1 MLRIFE
7 PVLKNASKELLH
19 GSHTR
24 SISITTPSNSGIM
37 KFAKKQLSC
46 VGCKVPIRYF
56 AVPCLKIIL
65 GSCKL
70 YAILDSRFLICI
82 CFYVFQVPYHLIVC
96 SCNLVYLIPWDLLI
110 NFRFTFN
117 QQWNTMRKLQGK
129 RSRVVLQK
137 CVTRYA
143 TIIPVST
150 DFLIYQEYL
159 KFRLNLVA
167 DLEEVFGRLWTQCQE
182 CQGSLHQDVLCT
194 RFAYLFDIYIKKD
207 FFFNR

>member
-1 MLRIFE
+1 
-7 PVLKNASKELLH
+7 
-19 GSHTR
+19 
-24 SISITTPSNSGIM
+24 M

-110 NFRFTFN
+110 NFRFNFN

-159 KFRLNLVA
+159 KISSKFSGGPRRSFWEAVDPVPGVSRLSSSRCVVHQVCLSFR
-167 DLEEVFGRLWTQCQE
+167 
-182 CQGSLHQDVLCT
+182 
-194 RFAYLFDIYIKKD
+194 YLY
-207 FFFNR
+207 